1 MNLETDSYICEPLIY
16 DKVVTKMEKDSLN
29 SKQLWEYLMSIW
41 EKVKLDINYRRNQFQ
56 MNYRHKPE
64 SQKIKEDYIE
74 YFHGS
79 GLGKIFLNLGTTK
92 NS

>member
-1 MNLETDSYICEPLIY
+1 
-16 DKVVTKMEKDSLN
+16 MEKDSLN

>member
-16 DKVVTKMEKDSLN
+16 DKVIIKMEKDSLN

-56 MNYRHKPE
+56 MNYRHKHE